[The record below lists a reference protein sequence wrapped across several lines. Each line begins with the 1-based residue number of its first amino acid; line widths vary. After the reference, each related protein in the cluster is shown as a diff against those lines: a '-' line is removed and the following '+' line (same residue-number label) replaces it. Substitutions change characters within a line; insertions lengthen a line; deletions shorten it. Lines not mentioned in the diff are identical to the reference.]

1 MKLKRIIATAFALMS
16 VLVCAAGCGKG
27 SVSVDDIPN
36 YTEYKQNDVNNHKF
50 ESYAYS
56 GLSDGLFEQ
65 KGLDWYC
72 GQSLITLEQLKEY
85 KACGFDVLMPQ
96 SIGAASA
103 DMLKTVM
110 DLAMLAGLKVIVTD
124 NAIYQGASAN
134 PMEVNGKVYATE
146 AALDAQV
153 KNWLSSY
160 WNHPAF
166 YGVMMEDEISNAKLH
181 GSYGDLYKSVRR
193 VLDANGHADKHIH
206 ANTMAMSTWNG
217 YLEHGEI
224 PDRWTEISNDKYL
237 EILGPEFKAQV
248 EAVKEANGGEI
259 SQDDFWKKV
268 NAFAMD
274 GAKRDERQA
283 AIMWARFEAFVRK
296 FFEVTDADH
305 IAIDHYPLYADGPMG
320 HTIMSYQI
328 CSMVAEELGK
338 DFHVVTQTMSYV
350 PNNADSRRYYK
361 EHDMRFMNDMMLGF
375 GVDCIMYFT
384 YFVHGDD
391 NQGFFLEECSFVT
404 WYGQKTEMWYFMQKI
419 MADNQAFANTI
430 KNFDYVT
437 SRVYKKHLSGYYT
450 GYIDNAR
457 NMGEFTKLLNVE
469 TDQSYC
475 LITEMRDNSYK
486 KGNYLYMVQNP
497 VDSQWRTAATHCSTT
512 LTFAAEYKYALLWVN
527 GVQSKVA
534 LNENHQ
540 LVVDNPAGQ
549 ATFILPYS
557 A

>member
-1 MKLKRIIATAFALMS
+1 MKLKRIIATAFALVS
-16 VLVCAAGCGKG
+16 VLVCAAGCKP
-27 SVSVDDIPN
+27 SVEDIPN
-36 YTEYKQNDVNNHKF
+36 YTAYKQNDANNHAF

-56 GLSDGLFEQ
+56 GLSDGFMEQ

-72 GQSLITLEQLKEY
+72 GHSLITLEQMKMYKE
-85 KACGFDVLMPQ
+85 CGFDVLMPQ
-96 SIGAASA
+96 SVAVAGS
-103 DMLKTVM
+103 DTLKTVM
-110 DLAMLAGLKVIVTD
+110 DLALQAGLKVIVTD
-124 NAIYQGASAN
+124 NSIYQGASVN

-146 AALDAQV
+146 EALDAQV
-153 KNWLSSY
+153 KAWMSRY
-160 WNHPAF
+160 WDHPAF

-193 VLDANGHADKHIH
+193 VLDENGHADKHIH
-206 ANTMAMSTWNG
+206 ANTMAMSVWSG
-217 YLEHGEI
+217 YTEHGEV
-224 PDRWTEISNDKYL
+224 PTRWTEISNEEYL
-237 EILGPEFKAQV
+237 EILGPEFEAQV
-248 EAVKEANGGEI
+248 DAATEAAGGELP
-259 SQDDFWKKV
+259 QETFWEMV
-268 NAFAMD
+268 NAFANS
-274 GAKRDERQA
+274 GARRDEYQA
-283 AIMWARFEAFVRK
+283 GIMWARFEAFVRK

-305 IAIDHYPLYADGPMG
+305 IAIDHYPLYASGPMG

-328 CSMVAEELGK
+328 CSMIAEELGK
-338 DFHVVTQTMSYV
+338 EFHVVTQTMSYV

-391 NQGFFLEECSFVT
+391 NAGFFLEECSFVT
-404 WYGQKTEMWYFMQKI
+404 WYGERTEMWYFMQKI

-437 SRVYKKHLSGYYT
+437 SRVYKKKLSGYDVSYVEF
-450 GYIDNAR
+450 AR
-457 NMGEFTKLLNVE
+457 NMGEFTKLKAVE

-486 KGNYLYMVQNP
+486 KGTYMYMVQNP

-512 LTFAAEYKYALLWVN
+512 LTFADEYKYALLWVN
-527 GVQSKVA
+527 GVQTKVA
-534 LNENHQ
+534 LDENHQ

-549 ATFILPYS
+549 ATFVLPYN